1 MWKIVIYRGRE
12 IENKFQAADKD
23 RLKIKIKSCLCVEI
37 RSFED
42 LILLKEDG
50 AFGSNC
56 LIQEINNEES
66 IGYNKLEGIHPSP

>member
-1 MWKIVIYRGRE
+1 M
-12 IENKFQAADKD
+12 ENKFQAADKD
-23 RLKIKIKSCLCVEI
+23 RLKKNQKSCLCVEI

-56 LIQEINNEES
+56 LIQDINNEEC
-66 IGYNKLEGIHPSP
+66 IGYNKWEGIHPSS